1 MSPCTFTFPLAA
13 IALFPLTLWAAA
25 PQDQPEVS
33 SQQAPA
39 TFSSRVNLVSVPVV
53 VRDSKGHAVGNLREE
68 DFRLFDKG
76 KQQIIIKFGV
86 QHNASGEE
94 SAATSANRSTNAAR
108 EPEREPLAAAGP
120 ARTLPDRYVAYL
132 FDDIHLNFSDLAR
145 VREAA
150 ESHFASLA
158 PASRAAIFTTSG
170 RLSLDFT
177 NDRDKLRETLL
188 KLAPSPTAAPPVG
201 EECPNIIGV
210 YLADQVLNKGDSEA
224 HAAAATV
231 LKKCLPPEAITEGTI
246 IAYSE
251 LALAAN
257 RQNTQPTVN
266 ILADVVQRLSVMPG
280 NRSIVMVSPGF
291 LLLEDSRLHEM
302 DVMER
307 AVRSNIVIST
317 LDSRGLYTPLMGGAA
332 ENRSTGL
339 SGNDPD
345 SIALRYRRQEADVNK
360 DVMAELADGTGGKF
374 FYNDNGLL
382 EGLNQ
387 LATAP
392 EYVYVLGFSPQNLK
406 LDGSF
411 HNLKVTMVNQKG
423 LELQA
428 RKGYWAP
435 NHAVDPAEQAREEVK
450 DAVFSQE
457 ELQDIPL
464 EVQTAFFRLSDT
476 QTSVTV
482 SSHIGVKNLR
492 FAKSADRNDN
502 TLTIVT
508 GLFNPD
514 GTYVKGIQRVVDLR
528 LRDQTLESVRDA
540 GFTIEENFE
549 VPPGR
554 YFVRVVV
561 RDSQGQSMAARNGG
575 VEIQ

>member
-1 MSPCTFTFPLAA
+1 MSLRTFAFPCAA
-13 IALFPLTLWAAA
+13 ITLFAPALWAAA

-53 VRDSKGHAVGNLREE
+53 VRDSKGSAVGNLREE

-76 KQQIIIKFGV
+76 KQQIIIKFSA
-86 QHNASGEE
+86 QHNAAPAE
-94 SAATSANRSTNAAR
+94 SAVTSDNRSVNV
-108 EPEREPLAAAGP
+108 PKDSNPEPLVGAGP
-120 ARTLPDRYVAYL
+120 APALPDRYVAYL
-132 FDDIHLNFSDLAR
+132 FDDIHLNLSDLTR
-145 VREAA
+145 IREAA
-150 ESHFASLA
+150 ERHFASL
-158 PASRAAIFTTSG
+158 PRASRAAIFTTSG
-170 RLSLDFT
+170 QLSLNFT
-177 NDRDKLRETLL
+177 DDRDKLRETLL
-188 KLAPSPTAAPPVG
+188 KLAPSPAAAPPMG
-201 EECPNIIGV
+201 EECPNIIGI
-210 YLADQVLNKGDSEA
+210 YLADRVMKGDSEA
-224 HAAAATV
+224 HAAAAV
-231 LKKCLPPEAITEGTI
+231 LLTKCLPPEAISEGTI
-246 IAYSE
+246 ISYSE
-251 LALAAN
+251 MALAAN
-257 RQNTQPTVN
+257 HQNTQPTVN
-266 ILADVVQRLSVMPG
+266 MLANVVQRMSVMPG
-280 NRSIVMVSPGF
+280 SRNIVLVSPGF
-291 LLLEDSRLHEM
+291 LALDDFRLPEM

-307 AVRSNIVIST
+307 AVRSNVVISS
-317 LDSRGLYTPLMGGAA
+317 LDARGLYSPLMGGAA

-339 SGNDPD
+339 SGRDPE
-345 SIALRYRRQEADVNK
+345 SIRLRYRRQEADANR
-360 DVMAELADGTGGKF
+360 DVMAELAEGTGGKF

-387 LATAP
+387 VAAAP

-411 HNLKVTMVNQKG
+411 HSLRVTMLNQKG

-435 NHAVDPAEQAREEVK
+435 NHAVDPAEQAREEIK

-457 ELQDIPL
+457 ELQDLPL

-476 QTSVTV
+476 QASVTV
-482 SSHIGVKNLR
+482 SSHIGAKNLR
-492 FAKSADRNDN
+492 FAKSADRSDN

-514 GTYVKGIQRVVDLR
+514 GTYVKGVQRVVDLR
-528 LRDQTLESVRDA
+528 LRDQTLESVRDE
-540 GFTIEENFE
+540 GLTIEENLE

-561 RDSQGQSMAARNGG
+561 RDSQGQSMAARNGA